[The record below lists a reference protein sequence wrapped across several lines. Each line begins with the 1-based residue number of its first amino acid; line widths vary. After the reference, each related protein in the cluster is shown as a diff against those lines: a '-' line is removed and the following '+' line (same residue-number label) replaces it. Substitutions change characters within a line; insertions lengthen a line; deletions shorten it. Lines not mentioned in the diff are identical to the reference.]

1 MDSQDKNYIYNHMV
15 RKHLSNKKPYNWL
28 DYIEEGK
35 KKYEGRINDGF
46 WKNLRIDDKFILF
59 NENKEICVRVVDK
72 KIFRNFGDAFDTL
85 GMELIP
91 LKGIT
96 RDEVINLYGKYYDKN
111 TIDKY
116 GVVAI
121 KLNVFNCF

>member
-1 MDSQDKNYIYNHMV
+1 MV